1 MSRRHTHEMEG
12 ASSRR
17 ENRKVRPLEENRAAP
32 FLHELPKTVRALHA
46 LARGSK
52 ARRSDPIALGP
63 ASGKEYNL
71 SGFAL
76 NRLLHSYGITVRR
89 SVFAGTPDESVA
101 IADGIGFPVAL
112 KIISPQVAHG
122 SGIAE
127 KLADSNALRSTAEA
141 MTSALRSRHGEPI
154 VDGYFV
160 QEVATGVEL
169 IVGVGADAKL
179 GPFMVAGI
187 GSAASEAVDDLTVG
201 LLPVAEDDARNMLES
216 LSGTSLGAA
225 AEKSP
230 DVTAA
235 AQAMEGLSRFFLDH
249 RQWLTGVELSPL
261 IVLGEGD
268 GVRVGNVRIAGLH
281 DSRKRAFV

>member
-1 MSRRHTHEMEG
+1 MSRRHTHDTEG
-12 ASSRR
+12 ANSRR
-17 ENRKVRPLEENRAAP
+17 ENGNVHHLEEDSAAP
-32 FLHELPKTVRALHA
+32 FLHELPETVRALHA

-52 ARRSDPIALGP
+52 ARRSDRIALGP
-63 ASGKEYNL
+63 AGGKEYNL

-89 SVFAGTPDESVA
+89 SAFAGTPDESVA

-127 KLADSNALRSTAEA
+127 KLADGNALRSTAEA
-141 MTSALRSRHGEPI
+141 MTSVLRSRHGEPI

-187 GSAASEAVDDLTVG
+187 GSAAREAVDDLTVG
-201 LLPVAEDDARNMLES
+201 LLPVTEDDARNMLES
-216 LSGTSLGAA
+216 LSGTSLFVCAA

-249 RQWLTGVELSPL
+249 RPWLNGVELSPL

-281 DSRKRAFV
+281 DTP